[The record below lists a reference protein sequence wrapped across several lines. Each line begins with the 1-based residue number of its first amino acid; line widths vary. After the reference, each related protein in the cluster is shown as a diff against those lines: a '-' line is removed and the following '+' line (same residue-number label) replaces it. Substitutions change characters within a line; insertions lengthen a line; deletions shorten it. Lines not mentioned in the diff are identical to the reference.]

1 MSNVKKN
8 FAYQSIYQV
17 ANIILPLVTS
27 PYVARV
33 LGAKGVGVYSYTY
46 AIAYYFSL
54 VALLGIANHGNRII
68 AGVRDNKK
76 KLTKTFSEL
85 LLVHCIIAFM
95 AVVAY
100 YIYFLFFV
108 KEDYLSAFI
117 QGIWVLASFFDVSWF
132 FFGLEKFK
140 LTVTINLIVKFVTT
154 ICVFLFVH
162 QPQDIWLYCLIMA
175 TGSLF
180 SQLALWS
187 YIRQYFSF
195 RLVTWQG
202 MRTHIMPLLTL
213 FIPAIAVSLYKYMD
227 KIMLGLLTTKAQV
240 GFFENAERAINIPI
254 SVIASFG
261 TVMLPK
267 MSNLVTKG
275 DTERER
281 LYIGL
286 SMEFIMCL
294 TSAMSFGIFAVA
306 HNFAVVFWG
315 DEFIASGNLIQ
326 ALSIS
331 IIFVA
336 FANII
341 RMQYLIP
348 KRLDVPYIIS
358 IFAGAVINLVTN
370 ALLIS
375 RFAALGAAV
384 GTAVAEFTVCAV
396 QAFYVRKQ
404 LDIKQYISKTLLFCA
419 FGLLMATIVSLV
431 GEFIPS
437 RTVGLLM
444 QIIVG
449 AVVYSICSLFYFRKT
464 QNKYIRSF
472 IEKVGKRFLK
482 S

>member
-1 MSNVKKN
+1 MASVKKN

-33 LGAKGVGVYSYTY
+33 LGAKGIGVYSYTY

-54 VALLGIANHGNRII
+54 VALLGIANHGNRVI
-68 AGVRDNKK
+68 AGVRDNKQ

-85 LLVHCIIAFM
+85 LSVHCVIAFV

-100 YIYFLFFV
+100 YVYFLFFV
-108 KEDYLSAFI
+108 KEDFLPAFI

-140 LTVTINLIVKFVTT
+140 LTVTINLIIKVVTT
-154 ICVFLFVH
+154 VSVFIFVQ
-162 QPQDIWLYCLIMA
+162 QPQDTWLYCLIMA
-175 TGSLF
+175 AGSLI
-180 SQLALWS
+180 SQLILWP
-187 YIRQYFSF
+187 YIKQYVNFK
-195 RLVTWQG
+195 LVTWKG
-202 MRTHIMPLLTL
+202 MQNHITPLLTL

-227 KIMLGLLTTKAQV
+227 KIMLGMLTTKVQV

-254 SVIASFG
+254 SIIASFG

-267 MSNLVTKG
+267 MSNLAIKG

-281 LYIGL
+281 HYIGL
-286 SMEFIMCL
+286 SMEFIMWL
-294 TSAMSFGIFAVA
+294 TSAMSFGIFTVA
-306 HNFAVVFWG
+306 HNFAVIFWG
-315 DEFIASGNLIQ
+315 DEFIASGSLIQ
-326 ALSIS
+326 TLSIS

-348 KRLDVPYIIS
+348 KRLDVHYIIS
-358 IFAGAVINLVTN
+358 IFAGAIINLITN

-375 RFAALGAAV
+375 KFAALGAAI

-404 LDIKQYISKTLLFCA
+404 LDIKQYISKTLLFCT
-419 FGLLMATIVSLV
+419 FGLFMATIVFVLGEYIPNRAVSLLV
-431 GEFIPS
+431 
-437 RTVGLLM
+437 
-444 QIIVG
+444 QISIG
-449 AVVYSICSLFYFRKT
+449 SVVYSVCSLCYFQKT
-464 QNKYIRSF
+464 QNQYIRNL
-472 IEKVGKRFLK
+472 IEKVRKRFLK

>member
-1 MSNVKKN
+1 MASVKKN

-33 LGAKGVGVYSYTY
+33 LGAKGIGVYSYTY

-54 VALLGIANHGNRII
+54 VALLGIANHGNRVI
-68 AGVRDNKK
+68 AGVRDNKE

-85 LLVHCIIAFM
+85 LSVHCVIAFI

-108 KEDYLSAFI
+108 KEDFLPAFI

-140 LTVTINLIVKFVTT
+140 LTVTINLIVKVVTT
-154 ICVFLFVH
+154 ISVFLFVQ
-162 QPQDIWLYCLIMA
+162 QPQDTWLYCLIMA
-175 TGSLF
+175 VGSLI
-180 SQLALWS
+180 SQLVLWP
-187 YIRQYFSF
+187 YIKQYFNF
-195 RLVTWQG
+195 KLVTWKG
-202 MRTHIMPLLTL
+202 MQNHITPLLTL

-227 KIMLGLLTTKAQV
+227 KIMLGMLTTKVQV

-254 SVIASFG
+254 SIIASFG

-267 MSNLVTKG
+267 MSNLAIKG
-275 DTERER
+275 DT
-281 LYIGL
+281 
-286 SMEFIMCL
+286 
-294 TSAMSFGIFAVA
+294 
-306 HNFAVVFWG
+306 
-315 DEFIASGNLIQ
+315 DEFIASGSLIQ
-326 ALSIS
+326 TLSIS

-358 IFAGAVINLVTN
+358 IFAGAIINLITN
-370 ALLIS
+370 AILIS
-375 RFAALGAAV
+375 RFAALGAAI

-419 FGLLMATIVSLV
+419 FGLFMATIVFAV
-431 GEFIPS
+431 GEYIPS
-437 RTVGLLM
+437 RAVGLLV
-444 QIIVG
+444 QISIG
-449 AVVYSICSLFYFRKT
+449 AVIYTVCSLCYFRKT
-464 QNKYIRSF
+464 QNQYIRTF